1 MQWVESIIIERP
13 KAEVYRAVVDQNV
26 LMQWSAWPEAT
37 GFTCRVE
44 GDGTSAGSQIV
55 FSDSHGVVQG
65 RQTLLTE
72 DGTLVRNQMKNR
84 GPRGRD
90 IEPRVDFR
98 VEELSP
104 SRTKVSLEF
113 EVEPPVPAVLKP
125 IAARWL
131 TKSIRP
137 LHVKDLEQLKALVER
152 SAEGSPRG
160 A

>member
-1 MQWVESIIIERP
+1 MQWIESITIDRP
-13 KAEVYRAVVDQNV
+13 KATVYAAVVDQHV

-44 GDGTSAGSQIV
+44 GDGTSPGSQIV
-55 FSDSHGVVQG
+55 FSDAEGVVQG
-65 RQTLLTE
+65 RQTLLSE

-98 VEELSP
+98 VEELGPTST
-104 SRTKVSLEF
+104 RVSLEF
-113 EVEPPVPAVLKP
+113 EVEPPVPALLKP

-152 SAEGSPRG
+152 DAESSPSA